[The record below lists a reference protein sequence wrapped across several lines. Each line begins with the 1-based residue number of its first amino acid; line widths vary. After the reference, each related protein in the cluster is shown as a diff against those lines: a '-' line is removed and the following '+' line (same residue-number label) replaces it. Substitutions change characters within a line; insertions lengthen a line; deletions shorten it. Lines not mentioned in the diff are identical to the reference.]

1 MAKSSFPLVFVAFA
15 ACFALALPVFAVS
28 PEVEAAIALSKQHH
42 GEQCEKKK
50 IQVQLL
56 VAHQHHDQAKLAA
69 LGPALDAINQRLKPT
84 EDKLNALKV
93 NIKKNPDDQSAYESA
108 LLELGDCE

>member
-1 MAKSSFPLVFVAFA
+1 MLRLSFPLLFSAFA
-15 ACFALALPVFAVS
+15 AGFAFSLPAFAVS
-28 PEVEAAIALSKQHH
+28 PDVEAAIELSKQHH

-56 VAHQHHDQAKLAA
+56 IAHQHHDQAKLSA

-84 EDKLNALKV
+84 EDKLNAFKMS
-93 NIKKNPDDQSAYESA
+93 IKKNPDDQSAYETA
-108 LLELGDCE
+108 LLQLGDCE